1 MKLINDND
9 SATTSA
15 ASPPTPATAAANL
28 EAPPVGAAAPPP
40 VNIPANVP
48 VGAADPPVAA
58 GVPGPGAAGR
68 QVHTVAAPV
77 ILAGSQVLFK
87 DANGNPVPTVTM
99 TFPHAVRLT
108 VTHAKIIDFKAG
120 IQEVPI
126 DDGAGNPIADH
137 PYLVNNGVTRY
148 APQQAVPNPI
158 TARATQPGNAAAG
171 ALGATPTST

>member
-1 MKLINDND
+1 
-9 SATTSA
+9 
-15 ASPPTPATAAANL
+15 
-28 EAPPVGAAAPPP
+28 
-40 VNIPANVP
+40 
-48 VGAADPPVAA
+48 
-58 GVPGPGAAGR
+58 
-68 QVHTVAAPV
+68 V